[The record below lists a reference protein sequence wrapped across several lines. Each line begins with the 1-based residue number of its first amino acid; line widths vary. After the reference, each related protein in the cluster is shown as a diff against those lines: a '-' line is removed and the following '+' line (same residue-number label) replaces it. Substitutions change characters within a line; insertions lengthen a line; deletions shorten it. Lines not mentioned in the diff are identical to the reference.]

1 MASKASLFFVS
12 RGRFGA
18 RDAPRHSHATCEV
31 VVYIK
36 GRGTL
41 TIGDATLPFQEG
53 TVCFF
58 PPGVSH
64 RESSSVGYESYWV
77 QFPATKNT
85 PTETKVIQDAG
96 HAPIRK
102 ILDLL
107 FHEFQ
112 LDPDHTGSV
121 FDHLLQALIGTL
133 LPSVSDVPLQAEMH
147 RLRDLMIN
155 HIGDPE
161 FNLENALAKLPFSR
175 ALAYRKFRKAFH
187 QTPSRFLSERR
198 MMHARNLLEIPDLS
212 IRDIASQAGYPDP
225 LYFSK
230 AFRKQ
235 FGDSPRGYRQRKQL
249 IFKKANAQK

>member
-1 MASKASLFFVS
+1 MASPRSLFFVS

-18 RDAPRHSHATCEV
+18 RDAQRHSHATCEV
-31 VVYIK
+31 VVYTK
-36 GRGTL
+36 GQGTL
-41 TIGDATLPFQEG
+41 TIGEATIPFREG
-53 TVCFF
+53 TVSYF

-64 RESSSVGYESYWV
+64 RESSSVGYESFWV
-77 QFPATKNT
+77 QFPAAKTT
-85 PTETKVIQDAG
+85 PKEPKVFQDAG
-96 HAPIRK
+96 HGPIRK

-112 LDPDHTGSV
+112 LDPDHTGPV

-133 LPSVSDVPLQAEMH
+133 VPSVGETPLQAEMH
-147 RLRDLMIN
+147 HLRDLMIN
-155 HIGDPE
+155 HIGDPD

-212 IRDIASQAGYPDP
+212 IRDVASQTGYPDP

-230 AFRKQ
+230 VFRKE
-235 FGDSPRGYRQRKQL
+235 FGDSPRDYRRRKK
-249 IFKKANAQK
+249 IK